1 MIDRHREI
9 CVSNLKT
16 ITTQQQQKGCTSMKT
31 IVVEEKTR
39 QTDVNR
45 YTCGIIENPSNI
57 KFVPSNTP
65 FYGALVELAI
75 DMDSSV
81 LEFVD
86 VEYKTKTVCLEAI
99 IDNPSTIK
107 FVPTDKP
114 FYNKLARIAVK
125 LDGSVL
131 EFIPYEC
138 QDLVMAVSAIKQNY
152 YNAKFMN
159 PELINRITI
168 KHIATQNGGIF
179 FKKYD
184 DDGFDYRENLS
195 EEERRKFDMRILKY
209 NGSNLCFLDFDEIT
223 DEMCKCA
230 FFDGTEIMKVL
241 QWMNEEQAHSVID
254 ELLNR
259 LHFTK

>member
-1 MIDRHREI
+1 MEEHIVAGDDRY
-9 CVSNLKT
+9 L
-16 ITTQQQQKGCTSMKT
+16 SM
-31 IVVEEKTR
+31 VAEKP
-39 QTDVNR
+39 
-45 YTCGIIENPSNI
+45 GNI
-57 KFVPSNTP
+57 KFVPSNIP
-65 FYGALVELAI
+65 VYGALAAFAVSN
-75 DMDSSV
+75 DSSA
-81 LEFVD
+81 LEFVVD
-86 VEYKTKTVCLEAI
+86 EYKTESLCLEAI
-99 IDNPSTIK
+99 ADDPYNIR

-131 EFIPYEC
+131 EFIPRKA

-159 PELINRITI
+159 PELVNKITI
-168 KHIATQNGGIF
+168 KYIATQNGGIF

-184 DDGFDYRENLS
+184 DDGFDYREKLS
-195 EEERRKFDMRILKY
+195 EKERRKFDMRILEY
-209 NGSNLCFLDFDEIT
+209 NGSNLRFFDFDEIT

>member
-1 MIDRHREI
+1 MEEHVVAGDDKY
-9 CVSNLKT
+9 L
-16 ITTQQQQKGCTSMKT
+16 SM
-31 IVVEEKTR
+31 VA
-39 QTDVNR
+39 
-45 YTCGIIENPSNI
+45 ENPGNI
-57 KFVPSNTP
+57 KFVPSNIP
-65 FYGALVELAI
+65 VYGALAAFAVSN
-75 DMDSSV
+75 DSSA
-81 LEFVD
+81 LEFVVD
-86 VEYKTKTVCLEAI
+86 EYKTESLCLEAI
-99 IDNPSTIK
+99 ADDPYNIR

-131 EFIPYEC
+131 EFIPRGA

-159 PELINRITI
+159 PELINRIAI
-168 KHIATQNGGIF
+168 KYIATQNGGIF

-184 DDGFDYRENLS
+184 DDGFDYREKLS

-209 NGSNLCFLDFDEIT
+209 NGSNLRFFDFDEIT

-241 QWMNEEQAHSVID
+241 QWMNEEQAHSVIN